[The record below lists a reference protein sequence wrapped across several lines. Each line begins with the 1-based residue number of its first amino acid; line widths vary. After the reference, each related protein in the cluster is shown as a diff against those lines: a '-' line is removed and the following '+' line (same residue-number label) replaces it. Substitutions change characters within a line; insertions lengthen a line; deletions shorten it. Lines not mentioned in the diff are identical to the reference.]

1 MRMAYIGDVVGAA
14 GMRALAHAAPI
25 LRSEHGVELLVANAE
40 NAANG
45 SGLTPE
51 LYKKCK
57 AAGIDGVTLG
67 DHVFKKAQIVPTLER
82 ERDLI
87 RSCNLPAGAAGRGVM
102 TLSTGGKGGDSGDA
116 SGPPIV
122 VISVMGRLFMHQLPV
137 DEPFAAIDREV
148 ALIGSR
154 EACVIV
160 EVHAEATSEKI
171 ALGWHLNG
179 RVAAVVGTHTHVP
192 TADARL
198 LPMPVTDPTLP
209 GEGRLGVGELGTA
222 YITDLGMTAPK
233 DSVLGRRADRVV
245 KHMSTGMH
253 AAFDVAE
260 GRPTAMGVLLD
271 LDPKRRLC
279 RSVERF
285 EIPCPTAS
293 SA

>member
-1 MRMAYIGDVVGAA
+1 MRIAFFGDVVGAP
-14 GMRALAHAAPI
+14 GMRALTHAAPI
-25 LRSEHGVELLVANAE
+25 LRNEHGAELLMANAE

-51 LYKKCK
+51 LYQKCK
-57 AAGIDGVTLG
+57 RAGIDGVTLG
-67 DHVFKKAQIVPTLER
+67 DHVFKKAQIVPALQR
-82 ERDLI
+82 EADLI
-87 RSCNLPAGAAGRGVM
+87 RPCNLPAGAAGRGVM
-102 TLSTGGKGGDSGDA
+102 TLIPGEHEESGGAA
-116 SGPPIV
+116 SRVPPVV
-122 VISVMGRLFMHQLPV
+122 VITVMGRLFMSQLPV
-137 DEPFAAIDREV
+137 DEPFAAIDR
-148 ALIGSR
+148 ALASIGSP

-198 LPMPVTDPTLP
+198 LPVAGNDPTLP
-209 GEGRLGVGELGTA
+209 GTGRLGVGDLGTA
-222 YITDLGMTAPK
+222 YITDLGMTGPK

-245 KHMSTGMH
+245 KHMSTAMH

-260 GRPTAMGVLLD
+260 GRSTAMGVLLD
-271 LDPKRRLC
+271 LDPGRRLC

-285 EIPCPTAS
+285 EIPCP